1 MNETFAAPASRRLSR
16 RHALIGVSA
25 AAALVAGSGLY
36 RWRRSQSDPNLTA
49 FAPHAAARDIA
60 PFRFSDESGAEVSLA
75 GFRGRVVLLNVW
87 ATWCPPCREEMPTL
101 DRLQAALGGP
111 NFEVVTISIDAEGLP
126 VVQTFFRQIG
136 VKHLHPYIDSFH
148 EVGDLGAMGVPL
160 TLLIDRSGREAARKI
175 GPATWDDPDVMAA
188 IRRSIDGKD
197 G

>member
-1 MNETFAAPASRRLSR
+1 MNETFPAPASRRLSR
-16 RHALIGVSA
+16 RHALIGVGA

-49 FAPHAAARDIA
+49 FARHAAAREIG

-111 NFEVVTISIDAEGLP
+111 NFEVVTVSIDAEGLS

-160 TLLIDRSGREAARKI
+160 TLLIDRRGREAARKI
-175 GPATWDDPDVMAA
+175 GPATWDDPDVMAT